1 MKKYCFLTILLGLLF
16 TACSNDASS
25 TQDEAAQG
33 GLAGFGEIALSY
45 NPVVVS
51 SQPPNQV
58 RAFGETPKGGAL
70 AAGEPLQ
77 GKGEL
82 TTELLRN
89 CGFGVYCWYT
99 GSADFTADFT
109 LPAMASE
116 HIKDH
121 IGPNGFVLMQN
132 QQVNWNSTSQL
143 WEYAPAKYWPLVD
156 GEKLTL
162 RAYAPYRSYL
172 YTDVHGLPHVPVV
185 VQADDF
191 CNNHQQDPVWGTSRH
206 QPSGV
211 DDGEEAATY
220 GELYNNYNLTMS
232 GDKKLQA
239 DSRDGVIDWFFHHG
253 MAKIELQAQLQ
264 EKEPG
269 ASSHITKVV
278 IGPLYNQGL
287 LDIFSSK
294 TENNAQK
301 PLWTERS
308 PGIGTDEDIFSVE
321 LGYNHNGTHNDLA
334 YIELDDQAY
343 QRILENG
350 LLIIP
355 RNYTAEHPLH
365 ITITYEETN
374 GATTIEKVLDGTIA
388 INLQGNTVYSL
399 QALLDVEDDALYISS
414 FINLYWQTGAH
425 DEVSL

>member
-1 MKKYCFLTILLGLLF
+1 
-16 TACSNDASS
+16 
-25 TQDEAAQG
+25 
-33 GLAGFGEIALSY
+33 
-45 NPVVVS
+45 
-51 SQPPNQV
+51 
-58 RAFGETPKGGAL
+58 
-70 AAGEPLQ
+70 
-77 GKGEL
+77 
-82 TTELLRN
+82 
-89 CGFGVYCWYT
+89 
-99 GSADFTADFT
+99 
-109 LPAMASE
+109 
-116 HIKDH
+116 
-121 IGPNGFVLMQN
+121 
-132 QQVNWNSTSQL
+132 
-143 WEYAPAKYWPLVD
+143 
-156 GEKLTL
+156 
-162 RAYAPYRSYL
+162 
-172 YTDVHGLPHVPVV
+172 
-185 VQADDF
+185 
-191 CNNHQQDPVWGTSRH
+191 VWGTSRH